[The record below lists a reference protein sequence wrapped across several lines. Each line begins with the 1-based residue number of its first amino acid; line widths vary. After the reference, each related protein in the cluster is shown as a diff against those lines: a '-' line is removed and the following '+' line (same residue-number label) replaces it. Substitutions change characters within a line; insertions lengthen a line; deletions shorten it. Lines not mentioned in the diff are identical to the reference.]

1 VSFNPVGKLPATR
14 KPVPDIVIDTNES
27 TATWGGLIKSN
38 KPYDIIALYY
48 MDKAPVVASIEFT
61 KVTVTYAD
69 GTTDPGTAQAVS
81 TLGGTVIEAEPF
93 ASPTNQWAPSAP
105 TQPAWTPPAQQ
116 AAPAGNAPA
125 CDHGQPMKLIPAGVS
140 KSTGNPFRAFYAC
153 AAPREVQCKKRISV

>member
-1 VSFNPVGKLPATR
+1 MAHTEAPVSFTTKINGDLLTLRAETVEGFVAIADAAATNPGFA
-14 KPVPDIVIDTNES
+14 IAI
-27 TATWGGLIKSN
+27 GLIQN
-38 KPYDIIALYY
+38 L
-48 MDKAPVVASIEFT
+48 
-61 KVTVTYAD
+61 
-69 GTTDPGTAQAVS
+69 TTDPATAQAVS

-93 ASPTNQWAPSAP
+93 APPTNQWAPSTP